1 MIAAAA
7 MALSSIS
14 VVSNASRLRGFEPI
28 EFEDVLEAELESG
41 APSVEV
47 SQGQDDHE
55 HHVEDST
62 VTDPVC
68 GMTIDPATAAASV
81 EHEGQMYYFCS
92 DGYRDSFVVAPA
104 DYISS

>member
-68 GMTIDPATAAASV
+68 GMTIDPRRPPPASNTRGRCITSAQTDAEIV
-81 EHEGQMYYFCS
+81 L
-92 DGYRDSFVVAPA
+92 
-104 DYISS
+104 